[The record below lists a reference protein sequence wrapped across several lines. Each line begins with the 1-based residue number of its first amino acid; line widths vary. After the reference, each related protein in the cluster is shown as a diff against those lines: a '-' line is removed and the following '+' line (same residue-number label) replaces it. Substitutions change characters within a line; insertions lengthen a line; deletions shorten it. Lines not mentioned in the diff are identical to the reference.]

1 MDVFIAAVILLAA
14 LAWHTPH
21 ALLDAVSS
29 APGEPAVTIESSPTR
44 ENPSGE
50 CEQGRPLIIARDLTV
65 QDGHE
70 APAHGS

>member
-21 ALLDAVSS
+21 ALLDSASS
-29 APGEPAVTIESSPTR
+29 APGEPAVTIESSATGDK
-44 ENPSGE
+44 PSVE
-50 CEQGRPLIIARDLTV
+50 CERGRPLIIARDLTV
-65 QDGHE
+65 QVGQE

>member
-1 MDVFIAAVILLAA
+1 MDVFITGVILLAA
-14 LAWHTPH
+14 LAWSSSH

-29 APGEPAVTIESSPTR
+29 APGEPPATIESSPTR

>member
-1 MDVFIAAVILLAA
+1 MDVFIIGVILLAA
-14 LAWHTPH
+14 VAWHTPH
-21 ALLDAVSS
+21 AILDAASS
-29 APGEPAVTIESSPTR
+29 APGEPAATVESSPTR

-65 QDGHE
+65 QDGQE